1 MKHSIL
7 FTGHMID
14 APQRKQPRF
23 PAYKE
28 QGVQQALEKYLR
40 AEMKNTTNEL
50 TGMAGGA
57 CGGDILF
64 HELCID
70 LKISSEIYL
79 ALPIEEFK
87 KASVSFAGLEWV
99 GRFERL
105 IKKRPVHI
113 LPPAIGDEKNNVW
126 ERANIWMLNS
136 ALKNGGENMTLLA
149 LWDGKTGDGGGGTE
163 HMINVAREQKAS
175 VKIIEIGKIN
185 G

>member
-1 MKHSIL
+1 
-7 FTGHMID
+7 MID
-14 APQRKQPRF
+14 APERKQPRF

-28 QGVQQALEKYLR
+28 RSVQQEIEKYLI
-40 AEMKNTTNEL
+40 EEIKDKNQQL
-50 TGMAGGA
+50 TGIAGGA

-70 LKISSEIYL
+70 LKIPSEIYL

-87 KASVSFAGLEWV
+87 KASVSFAGLEWEE
-99 GRFERL
+99 RFERL

-113 LPPAIGDEKNNVW
+113 LPGASADEKSNVW

-149 LWDGKTGDGGGGTE
+149 LWDGKAGDGGGGTE
-163 HMINVAREQKAS
+163 HMINVAREQNAS
-175 VKIIEIGKIN
+175 VKIVEIEELN
-185 G
+185 